1 VEGLVMAGRFDPWRT
16 VFRVR
21 HPDCTTDQY
30 ATREEAVRA
39 AREGDLIMKVLDMNG
54 GRFAFVGWVSN
65 G

>member
-1 VEGLVMAGRFDPWRT
+1 MAGRFDPWRT

-39 AREGDLIMKVLDMNG
+39 AHEGDAIMKVLDMNG